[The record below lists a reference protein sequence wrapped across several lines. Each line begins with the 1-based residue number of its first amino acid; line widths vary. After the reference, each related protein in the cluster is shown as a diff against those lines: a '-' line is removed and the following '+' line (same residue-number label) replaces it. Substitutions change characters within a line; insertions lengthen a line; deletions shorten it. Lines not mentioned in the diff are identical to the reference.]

1 MINIGDKNLKI
12 TFKDADDMLEFFC
25 GLDKKT
31 QKIVINLIK
40 KSLTY
45 IVIYSYI
52 GGIYNV

>member
-31 QKIVINLIK
+31 QKRILTMIAKTFKGIK
-40 KSLTY
+40 KH
-45 IVIYSYI
+45 
-52 GGIYNV
+52 

>member
-31 QKIVINLIK
+31 QKTILTIIAKCWNGMK
-40 KSLTY
+40 K
-45 IVIYSYI
+45 
-52 GGIYNV
+52 GE